1 MRIHITLGIFGDTRY
16 HMKFA
21 WDGSGWSDSHY
32 VQGLDFSLCFF
43 FPQIKKGLFVGLIHS
58 GKSYVIV
65 AIDLEWWLFHI
76 IPDTVKKTN
85 KS

>member
-1 MRIHITLGIFGDTRY
+1 MVQDGLIPITFRALI
-16 HMKFA
+16 
-21 WDGSGWSDSHY
+21 S
-32 VQGLDFSLCFF
+32 VCVF